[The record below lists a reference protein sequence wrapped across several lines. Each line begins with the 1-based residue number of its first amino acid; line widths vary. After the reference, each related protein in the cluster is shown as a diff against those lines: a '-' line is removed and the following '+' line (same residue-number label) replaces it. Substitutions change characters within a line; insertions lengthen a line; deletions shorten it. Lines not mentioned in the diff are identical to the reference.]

1 MTDTT
6 TLTGQDIGRAHYAT
20 RAVLEAALAQTGTSF
35 LSWLALNAV
44 ATADTVATEAQV
56 VHRLVDGLKIDAAPA
71 RETID
76 ELVAAELLRRSPG
89 AGSDVELMLTGTGEA
104 RVAAVQSVSGAL
116 TERLYA
122 GLATDDLAVA
132 QRILATVTA
141 RANEELAR

>member
-35 LSWLALNAV
+35 SSWLALNAV
-44 ATADTVATEAQV
+44 ATAGTVATEAMV
-56 VHRLVDGLKIDAAPA
+56 VHRLVDGLKIDASPA
-71 RETID
+71 RGTID
-76 ELVAAELLRRSPG
+76 ELVAAGLVRRSNG
-89 AGSDVELMLTGTGEA
+89 AGSDVELVLTADGEA
-104 RVAAVQSVSGAL
+104 RVATIQAAAGAL

-122 GLATDDLAVA
+122 DLATEDLAVA